1 MPEDKYLDIRD
12 LDAGYG
18 RSQVLFGVTLNVPWR
33 GGVAILGRN
42 GAGKTTLMKAIV
54 GELPLLGGSIML
66 DSRDVGQLPTEK
78 RIRLGVGYVPQEH
91 AVFARL
97 SVRDNLAVGAMT
109 NRDSR
114 AVNRILE
121 IFPKLGQRMDQVAGT
136 LSGGERKMLAI
147 GRALLSDPRLL
158 LLDEPTEGVWIG
170 VIEEITERLVVLA
183 KEIAVV
189 IVEQHLDLA
198 LQVASHAYVLDRG
211 RVALVGSLRLVPPME
226 PSSWWSVRLL
236 DVRKRFRS
244 REMRMIYRVAAAVF
258 AGSLL
263 AGAAAAQSTT
273 PSGEKPE
280 TNCTTSPAATTGRA
294 GEKTSNS
301 MAMEKSAILPDAG
314 GSNSA
319 APTVQSGGKP
329 MEVRS
334 ECPLD
339 SKAK

>member
-1 MPEDKYLDIRD
+1 VPEDQYLDIRN

-54 GELPLLGGSIML
+54 GELPLLGGSITL
-66 DSRDVGQLPTEK
+66 DSRDVGQLPTEQ

-91 AVFARL
+91 SVFARL

-170 VIEEITERLVVLA
+170 VIEEITERLVALA
-183 KEIAVV
+183 KEIAIV

-211 RVALVGSLRLVPPME
+211 RVAL
-226 PSSWWSVRLL
+226 
-236 DVRKRFRS
+236 
-244 REMRMIYRVAAAVF
+244 
-258 AGSLL
+258 AGS
-263 AGAAAAQSTT
+263 AA
-273 PSGEKPE
+273 
-280 TNCTTSPAATTGRA
+280 
-294 GEKTSNS
+294 
-301 MAMEKSAILPDAG
+301 
-314 GSNSA
+314 
-319 APTVQSGGKP
+319 
-329 MEVRS
+329 EVRHD
-334 ECPLD
+334 PKLLQYL
-339 SKAK
+339 AP

>member
-1 MPEDKYLDIRD
+1 VPEDKYLDISG

-54 GELPLLGGSIML
+54 GELPLLGGSITL
-66 DSRDVGQLPTEK
+66 DMREVGQLPTEQ

-91 AVFARL
+91 SVFARL

-121 IFPKLGQRMDQVAGT
+121 IFPKLGQRMDQVAGP

-147 GRALLSDPRLL
+147 GRGLLSDPRLL

-170 VIEEITERLVVLA
+170 VIEEITERLVLLA

-198 LQVASHAYVLDRG
+198 LQVASRAYVLDRG
-211 RVALVGSLRLVPPME
+211 RVALTGSAAEVRHDP
-226 PSSWWSVRLL
+226 RLL
-236 DVRKRFRS
+236 Q
-244 REMRMIYRVAAAVF
+244 Y
-258 AGSLL
+258 L
-263 AGAAAAQSTT
+263 A
-273 PSGEKPE
+273 P
-280 TNCTTSPAATTGRA
+280 
-294 GEKTSNS
+294 
-301 MAMEKSAILPDAG
+301 
-314 GSNSA
+314 
-319 APTVQSGGKP
+319 
-329 MEVRS
+329 
-334 ECPLD
+334 
-339 SKAK
+339 